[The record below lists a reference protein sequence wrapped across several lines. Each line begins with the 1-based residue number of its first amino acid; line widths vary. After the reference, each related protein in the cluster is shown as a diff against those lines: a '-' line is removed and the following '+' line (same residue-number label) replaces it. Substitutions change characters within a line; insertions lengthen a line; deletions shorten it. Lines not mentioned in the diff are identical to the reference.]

1 MQHRATAVAVTGD
14 TERALRNG
22 VDAPGASGPSTK
34 GDAVDSGFRGTS
46 SGIRP
51 MYTQL
56 VERGLEIQRARSRRA
71 RQSIERLTLIGVDVL
86 SLGTVVV
93 LAMSLKVGVAAAA
106 AMLVWQIRGLYSRR
120 FALSVLDDLP
130 SLALGAVTALIV
142 LAVPPWPGPATNA
155 ATTLGLFGVAVIGR
169 AASYRLILH
178 LRTRGRIRYPAVV
191 LGAGETALSLVRR
204 MQDHPETGLRPVGFL
219 DRSPISDDLPAPLL
233 GDVSEL
239 IQVVCR
245 DDISD
250 VIVAYGGVSSA
261 DLVEVLR
268 MCDRLAVEIH
278 VVPRLFEMHG
288 LGVGT
293 DQIWGV
299 PLTRVRRRTVGGI
312 SWRLKR
318 LLDIAL
324 SGFSLLLLSPILAA
338 VALAVRVELGP
349 GVLFRQVRIGLDG
362 RAFPVHKFRSMKNLP
377 AGVESP
383 WSVNNAD
390 RIGKVGRFIRRY
402 SLDELPQLFDV
413 FAGNMSLVGPR
424 PERPDYVERFCEEVP
439 RYWTRHRVPA
449 GLTGLAA
456 VHGLRGDTSIADRA
470 YFDNLYIENWSLWLD
485 LKIMARTVLAV
496 ARGTGG

>member
-1 MQHRATAVAVTGD
+1 MQHRATAVAVAGD
-14 TERALRNG
+14 TRR
-22 VDAPGASGPSTK
+22 SFRR
-34 GDAVDSGFRGTS
+34 GFHAARKLDTATTS
-46 SGIRP
+46 VRSAGHQQIRP
-51 MYTQL
+51 EYADL
-56 VERGLEIQRARSRRA
+56 IERGLEVQRARSRRTKL
-71 RQSIERLTLIGVDVL
+71 SLDRLTLVGADVV
-86 SLGTVVV
+86 SLGTLVA
-93 LAMSLKVGVAAAA
+93 LTMSLKVGLAAAA

-130 SLALGAVTALIV
+130 SIALGAVTALIV
-142 LAVPPWPGPATNA
+142 LAVPPWPGPAANA
-155 ATTLGLFGVAVIGR
+155 ATTLGLFCVAVIGR
-169 AASYRLILH
+169 AVSYRVILR
-178 LRTRGRIRYPAVV
+178 LRSSGRIRYPAVV

-204 MQDHPETGLRPVGFL
+204 IQDHPETGLRPVGFL
-219 DRSPISDDLPAPLL
+219 DQSPITDDLPAPLL
-233 GDVSEL
+233 GEVED
-239 IQVVCR
+239 IIRVVCR

-268 MCDRLAVEIH
+268 RCDRLAVEIH

-299 PLTRVRRRTVGGI
+299 PLTRVRRRTVGGL

-318 LLDIAL
+318 VLDVLL
-324 SGFSLLLLSPILAA
+324 SGVSLLLLSPVLVA
-338 VALAVRVELGP
+338 VALAVRAELGP
-349 GVLFRQVRIGLDG
+349 GVLFRQLRIGLDG
-362 RAFPVHKFRSMKNLP
+362 HAFTVRKFRSMKHLP
-377 AGVESP
+377 AGADSP
-383 WSVNNAD
+383 WSVSGDD
-390 RIGKVGRFIRRY
+390 RLGKVGRFIRRY

-413 FAGNMSLVGPR
+413 FVGNMSLVGPR
-424 PERPDYVERFCEEVP
+424 PERPEYVERFCEEVP